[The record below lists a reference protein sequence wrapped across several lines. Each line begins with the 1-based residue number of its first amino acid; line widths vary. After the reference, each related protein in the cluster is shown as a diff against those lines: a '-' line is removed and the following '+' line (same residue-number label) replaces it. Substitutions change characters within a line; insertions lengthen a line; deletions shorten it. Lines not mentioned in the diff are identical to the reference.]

1 MQIWARSAGLARYD
15 ALHPQLGWVR
25 RLGGGGVL
33 ILRRGY
39 SVPESLT
46 LFGAGV
52 AAVGAVYP
60 SLMAHTGGQ
69 GLPCPLRT
77 LTGVPCPFCGLTTAT
92 VAMTHGNWPAASAAN
107 PLAYLLAALA
117 IGTAPVL
124 MARAA
129 GQLPPPRSWSAAAR
143 RQAGWVLAG
152 LVALSWLFQ
161 LHRYG
166 FLPIP

>member
-1 MQIWARSAGLARYD
+1 
-15 ALHPQLGWVR
+15 
-25 RLGGGGVL
+25 VL

-52 AAVGAVYP
+52 AAAGALYP
-60 SLMAHTGGQ
+60 ALVAHTGGQ

-77 LTGVPCPFCGLTTAT
+77 LTGVPCPFCGMTTAT
-92 VAMTHGNWPAASAAN
+92 VAMTHGSWSAAGAAN
-107 PLAYLLAALA
+107 PLGYLLAALA
-117 IGTAPVL
+117 IGTAPLL

-129 GQLPPPRSWSAAAR
+129 GQRPPPRPWSTAAR
-143 RQAGWVLAG
+143 RQAGWALAG

-161 LHRYG
+161 LHRYA